1 MVLVCLFVFLF
12 LLIANFFFFSF
23 TPHQLFFHLS
33 KERTFSEPR
42 ARFYAA
48 EVTSAIGYLHSQG
61 IIYRDLK
68 PENIL
73 LDSDGH
79 VILTDFGLCKEGL
92 RERETTNT
100 FCGTPEYLAPEVLRK
115 EAYDRSV
122 DWWCLGAVLFEMLN
136 GLVRTASVVHLDRE
150 YLSLPIF

>member
-1 MVLVCLFVFLF
+1 MVARFVRCVYT
-12 LLIANFFFFSF
+12 LLLSHYHHITTFILA
-23 TPHQLFFHLS
+23 QLFFHLT
-33 KERTFSEPR
+33 KEHVFSEPR

-48 EVTSAIGYLHSQG
+48 EITSAIGYLHSQG

-79 VILTDFGLCKEGL
+79 IILTDFGLCKEGL

-100 FCGTPEYLAPEVLRK
+100 FCGTPEYLGKSSAK
-115 EAYDRSV
+115 ATQ
-122 DWWCLGAVLFEMLN
+122 F
-136 GLVRTASVVHLDRE
+136 HH
-150 YLSLPIF
+150 

>member
-1 MVLVCLFVFLF
+1 M
-12 LLIANFFFFSF
+12 
-23 TPHQLFFHLS
+23 FFHLS
-33 KERTFSEPR
+33 KERTFAESR

-48 EVTSAIGYLHSQG
+48 EITSAIGYLHSQG

-73 LDSDGH
+73 LDFEGH
-79 VILTDFGLCKEGL
+79 LVLTDFGLCKEGL

-115 EAYDRSV
+115 EAYDRCV
-122 DWWCLGAVLFEMLN
+122 DWWCLGAVLYEMLN
-136 GLVRTASVVHLDRE
+136 GLVIGYFILFFFFENKKQIPLTFYS
-150 YLSLPIF
+150 F